1 MNNDKKNNLKL
12 IGKNEEDLKIISAYL
27 QDSVVIIKDIV
38 FLKKNRAFIMILNR
52 FMWEDVE
59 KGVFRQNK
67 RVRCALKFEE
77 VTKVQSKNINQKNK
91 NNPLEYLAIKS
102 SLISDLNLT
111 ANGFGLE
118 IDLSSQIAKKNLN
131 IFEYGISYFERTKNQ
146 GKKITFLD
154 GLLSYYFLF
163 KARFLQNDSATLL
176 SILYS
181 FGIIELFND
190 NIFSSCTSSIIDL
203 GIRLALHMA

>member
-1 MNNDKKNNLKL
+1 MSNDKKNHLKL

-38 FLKKNRAFIMILNR
+38 FLKKNRTFIMILNR

-91 NNPLEYLAIKS
+91 NKPLEYLAIKS
-102 SLISDLNLT
+102 SLISD
-111 ANGFGLE
+111 
-118 IDLSSQIAKKNLN
+118 N
-131 IFEYGISYFERTKNQ
+131 IF
-146 GKKITFLD
+146 KIKIFFS
-154 GLLSYYFLF
+154 GG
-163 KARFLQNDSATLL
+163 
-176 SILYS
+176 
-181 FGIIELFND
+181 GII
-190 NIFSSCTSSIIDL
+190 TIISEVIEVTMNDL
-203 GIRLALHMA
+203 GKSWNVKYFPAHKI

>member
-1 MNNDKKNNLKL
+1 MSNDKKNNLKL

-38 FLKKNRAFIMILNR
+38 FLKKNRTFIMILNR

-91 NNPLEYLAIKS
+91 NKPLEYLAIKS
-102 SLISDLNLT
+102 SLISD
-111 ANGFGLE
+111 
-118 IDLSSQIAKKNLN
+118 N
-131 IFEYGISYFERTKNQ
+131 IF
-146 GKKITFLD
+146 KIKIFFS
-154 GLLSYYFLF
+154 GG
-163 KARFLQNDSATLL
+163 
-176 SILYS
+176 
-181 FGIIELFND
+181 GII
-190 NIFSSCTSSIIDL
+190 TIISEVIEATMSDL
-203 GIRLALHMA
+203 GKPWNVRYFPAHKLEYWIIL